1 MQPTDDPASLAAARQ
16 ELEAER
22 DRRIQ
27 LKIDRG
33 EAVRESRCIVT
44 GIPDPNHVAG
54 SGLLQKERDEQGREV
69 YHDVDVIV
77 TGVPRRGRD
86 CPDLPLQVHTA
97 SKPDKEE
104 PRRSEGTA
112 LRLPEGH
119 PGRATLAPP
128 EPEAEPSER
137 RYICVPI
144 EQPTENKPGGTIAEG
159 YAPHT

>member
-33 EAVRESRCIVT
+33 EAVRESRC
-44 GIPDPNHVAG
+44 
-54 SGLLQKERDEQGREV
+54 
-69 YHDVDVIV
+69 IV

-137 RYICVPI
+137 RYICVQI

-159 YAPHT
+159 YERHTDTRFVSMTCGGSCLAALICGQATM

>member
-44 GIPDPNHVAG
+44 GVPDPNHVAG
-54 SGLLQKERDEQGREV
+54 SGLLQKERDEQGREL
-69 YHDVDVIV
+69 YLDVDVIV

-86 CPDLPLQVHTA
+86 APDLPMQA
-97 SKPDKEE
+97 SKAKKPDKEE
-104 PRRSEGTA
+104 PRRPEGTA
-112 LRLPEGH
+112 LRLS
-119 PGRATLAPP
+119 PGDPLRASFAPP
-128 EPEAEPSER
+128 APESEPSE
-137 RYICVPI
+137 
-144 EQPTENKPGGTIAEG
+144 
-159 YAPHT
+159 